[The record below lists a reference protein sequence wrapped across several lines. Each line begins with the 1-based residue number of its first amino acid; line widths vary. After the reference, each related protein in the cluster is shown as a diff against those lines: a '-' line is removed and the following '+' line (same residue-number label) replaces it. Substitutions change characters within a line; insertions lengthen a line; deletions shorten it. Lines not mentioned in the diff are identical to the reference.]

1 VFKYLL
7 QLPDGQPPNPA
18 MLVTAV
24 PTWAVGDVMTVE
36 RGKQFRVIAID
47 DFPHAGLVEQDV
59 RAIFTVEPV

>member
-1 VFKYLL
+1 
-7 QLPDGQPPNPA
+7 

-36 RGKQFRVIAID
+36 RSKQFRVIAID
-47 DFPHAGLVEQDV
+47 DFPHAELVEQDL